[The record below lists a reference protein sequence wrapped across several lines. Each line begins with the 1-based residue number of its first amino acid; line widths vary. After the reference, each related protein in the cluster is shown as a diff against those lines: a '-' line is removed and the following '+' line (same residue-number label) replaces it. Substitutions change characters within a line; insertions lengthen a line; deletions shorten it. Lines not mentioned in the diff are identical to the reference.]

1 VRYTVRAAA
10 VRRRSPA
17 AILGWVNDAM
27 LRQSGAGATAERFCT
42 VAGVRLDVRD
52 DGIYATAAA
61 GGHPLPRVL
70 RCDGSVETIGAPG
83 TLVGVTGEFSVSDV
97 SATLRAGDT
106 LLLYTD
112 GLIEAG
118 APTRVWSPA
127 ELDEA
132 LRQAGAG
139 AGSAVDRLVAQLAA
153 AALGDLAAD
162 PRDDVAL
169 LAVRPR

>member
-1 VRYTVRAAA
+1 MRAAA

-17 AILGWVNDAM
+17 AILGWLNDAM
-27 LRQSGAGATAERFCT
+27 LRQSGAEAIAERFCT
-42 VAGVRLDVRD
+42 VAVVRLDVRD
-52 DGIYATAAA
+52 DGIHATAAA
-61 GGHPLPRVL
+61 AGHPLPRIL
-70 RCDGSVETIGAPG
+70 RCDGSVETLGAPG
-83 TLVGVTGEFSVSDV
+83 TLVGVTGEFSVRDV
-97 SATLRAGDT
+97 SATLLAGDT

-118 APTRVWSPA
+118 APRRVWTPD

-139 AGSAVDRLVAQLAA
+139 AGSGVDRLVTQMAA
-153 AALGDLAAD
+153 AALGNLAAD